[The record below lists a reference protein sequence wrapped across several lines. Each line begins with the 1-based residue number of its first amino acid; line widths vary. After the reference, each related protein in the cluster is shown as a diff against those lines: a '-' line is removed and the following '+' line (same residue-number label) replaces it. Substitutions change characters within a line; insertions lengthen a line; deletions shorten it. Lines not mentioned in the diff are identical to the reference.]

1 MRLHHVLFALALLP
15 GCPDRTIGS
24 VVPVQGKVTTMDIP
38 ANPRRQADILF
49 VIDNSGSMKEEQ
61 DSLRANFSRFMD
73 ILKTLEGGMPD
84 VHIGV
89 ATSDMG
95 TSATDGTSLASG
107 AFGCTQHGDDGV
119 MHGAPMVTGKFLV
132 DNGHGNTNYSGTL
145 EDAFSAMAN
154 VGTAGCGIEQHLGSM
169 ARALGNPA
177 NTGFLRPDAY
187 LAVIVI
193 GDEDDCS
200 LAHDQLFTSS
210 TSPDAVNF
218 MCTKDGIECDDTPND
233 MTTPGERTR
242 CHPSDHSQYVET
254 VDHYATFLKGQK
266 TDPRDVIVAGIVGD
280 TNPFAITT
288 KNQTSVLSP
297 SCTYNG
303 AGGTT
308 QTAFPAIRTADFL
321 EQFQLTARSTI
332 CGADLSAALAQ
343 IGALLKAAIEDPCF
357 ENQLADGDP
366 STPALDPDCT
376 VTDVR
381 RIPNDADQELAV
393 IPSCTQS
400 NNSIPCWSI
409 VVDND
414 KCGYTHTDPHLKL
427 VIDRGGIVPANDIHV
442 KASCVTVD
450 SGGTQF

>member
-1 MRLHHVLFALALLP
+1 MLALLP
-15 GCPDRTIGS
+15 GCPDRTIDS

-38 ANPRRQADILF
+38 AKPRRQADILF

-61 DSLRANFSRFMD
+61 DSLRANFSGFMD

-89 ATSDMG
+89 ATSDLG
-95 TSATDGTSLASG
+95 TSATDGSSLAGG
-107 AFGCTQHGDDGV
+107 AFGCTAHGDDGG
-119 MHGAPMVTGKFLV
+119 MHGAAMVTGKFLV
-132 DNGHGNTNYSGTL
+132 DDGHGNTNYSGTL
-145 EDAFSAMAN
+145 ESAFSAMAD

-169 ARALGNPA
+169 KRALENPA
-177 NTGFLRPDAY
+177 NTGFLRTDAY

-200 LAHDQLFTSS
+200 LAHDQLFTTS
-210 TSPDAVNF
+210 TNADAVNF

-233 MTTPGERTR
+233 LTTPGDRTR
-242 CHPSDHSQYVET
+242 CHPSDHSQYVES
-254 VDHYATFLKGQK
+254 VDHYASFLKGQK

-280 TNPFAITT
+280 PKPFAITT
-288 KNQTSVLSP
+288 KNQTSVLAP
-297 SCTYNG
+297 SCTYT
-303 AGGTT
+303 GTT
-308 QTAFPAIRTADFL
+308 GAQTAFPAVRTADFL
-321 EQFQLTARSTI
+321 EQFPLTTRSTI
-332 CGADLSAALAQ
+332 CGADLREGLAQ
-343 IGALLKAAIEDPCF
+343 IAALLKSAIENPCF
-357 ENQLADGDP
+357 ENQLADADP
-366 STPALDPDCT
+366 TTPALDPDCT

-393 IPSCTQS
+393 IPACAQ
-400 NNSIPCWSI
+400 NNHGIPCWSI
-409 VVDND
+409 EQDDV

-450 SGGTQF
+450 AGGTQF